1 VVPAPNRT
9 EIRTSRS
16 RSAGTDNL
24 SEPASAAAGGSPS
37 RGGAVYEK
45 ERNSKELKRKKRRPT
60 ERRLL
65 FHPKECLGYSGSGL
79 AYGL

>member
-1 VVPAPNRT
+1 MVPAPTRT
-9 EIRTSRS
+9 KIRTSRKES
-16 RSAGTDNL
+16 VGTDDL
-24 SEPASAAAGGSPS
+24 SKPVGAAAGGSPS

-45 ERNSKELKRKKRRPT
+45 EGNSKELKRKKRRPT

-65 FHPKECLGYSGSGL
+65 FHPKECLGYSGSEL